1 MVVPDAAANFPDAQ
15 VVQAIDK
22 PPTTFVCLPAS
33 QAAQLPDSATLY
45 CPALQSTQ
53 DASKLVT
60 LSGLLYFP
68 ETQDVQEFCPTA
80 VVTLPVVQ
88 SMHALEPVNDAY
100 LPIAQ
105 LVHVTVPVD
114 DAKVPTA
121 QLVQAV
127 AASPEY
133 VPSAQET
140 H

>member
-1 MVVPDAAANFPDAQ
+1 M
-15 VVQAIDK
+15 
-22 PPTTFVCLPAS
+22 S
-33 QAAQLPDSATLY
+33 R
-45 CPALQSTQ
+45 
-53 DASKLVT
+53 
-60 LSGLLYFP
+60 
-68 ETQDVQEFCPTA
+68 EQEFCPTA

-121 QLVQAV
+121 QLVHAV